1 MSEPMKRV
9 QCSVDL
15 KEVARVKGLGFLR
28 DTLTPDCFNGRVITE
43 NGKITA
49 EEMKAIA
56 EGAEKYGNGEITM
69 TARLT
74 VEIQKVPYENIEP
87 LREYLAGYGLETG
100 GTGAKV
106 RPVVSCKGTTCQY
119 GLIDTFELSHK
130 VHQRFYEGYK
140 NVKLPH
146 KFKIAVGGCPN
157 NCVKPDLNDIGIV
170 GQKVPAVDIEKCRGC
185 KICGVEKSCPI
196 NHASLVEGKVRIV
209 EGECNSCGRCDG
221 KCPFGAVG
229 NYVNGY
235 KVYIGGRWGKKGA
248 MGSPL
253 SAILIEEKDVLDV
266 IEKAI
271 LVFKD
276 LGNAGE
282 RFADTIIRIGFEE
295 IEKLLLSD
303 EILDRKEE
311 ILSK

>member
-106 RPVVSCKGTTCQY
+106 RPVVSFV
-119 GLIDTFELSHK
+119 L
-130 VHQRFYEGYK
+130 
-140 NVKLPH
+140 
-146 KFKIAVGGCPN
+146 N
-157 NCVKPDLNDIGIV
+157 NMSATRNED
-170 GQKVPAVDIEKCRGC
+170 
-185 KICGVEKSCPI
+185 
-196 NHASLVEGKVRIV
+196 LVE
-209 EGECNSCGRCDG
+209 S
-221 KCPFGAVG
+221 FG
-229 NYVNGY
+229 
-235 KVYIGGRWGKKGA
+235 
-248 MGSPL
+248 
-253 SAILIEEKDVLDV
+253 
-266 IEKAI
+266 
-271 LVFKD
+271 
-276 LGNAGE
+276 
-282 RFADTIIRIGFEE
+282 TIF
-295 IEKLLLSD
+295 
-303 EILDRKEE
+303 
-311 ILSK
+311 